1 MITSVNKQTNKQII
15 SSKSDIG
22 GRRSAGGVG
31 LTVYPEHRLKLVL
44 LEQDL
49 VHRLLDGREVEVGL
63 GDDDAGV
70 RKVHLEEEVDLD
82 READF

>member
-15 SSKSDIG
+15 SSKSAIG

-31 LTVYPEHRLKLVL
+31 LTVYPERRLELVL

-70 RKVHLEEEVDLD
+70 CKVHLEEEADLD

>member
-1 MITSVNKQTNKQII
+1 MHDNLSKQTNKQII

-31 LTVYPEHRLKLVL
+31 LTVYPERRLELVL

-63 GDDDAGV
+63 GNDDAGV
-70 RKVHLEEEVDLD
+70 CKVHLEEEADLD